1 MKKNVFLVILF
12 IGIVFF
18 SQAAYLKDVPQ
29 TLTQPDGTKV
39 HCYASGDE
47 YFHWLH
53 DENGYPIVKN
63 SENGYFV
70 YAEARMGELVPTD
83 HAVGS
88 VDPSKIGISRDFK
101 VNKEKW
107 ETGRKN
113 LIMNTS
119 TNTPL
124 KAKAP
129 NTGVFNNIVVFI
141 RFNDESEFNSSI
153 DSYDSQFND
162 ESNVSMKDYFDSVS
176 YNQLYLDS
184 SFYPQPSSGNVVS
197 YQDTYDRS
205 YFQPYD
211 ETTNPNGYSS
221 DTERNTREHALL
233 KRAIESVETQITN
246 SGINVDQDSD
256 GYVDNVV
263 FIVKG
268 SPDGWSDL
276 LWPHRWVLYL
286 EDAYIGSKQVWD
298 FNLQLETSLG
308 VSVLCHEMFHS
319 LGAPDLYRYYD
330 SSIIPIGPWD
340 LMAYNGNPPQH
351 MGAFMKYK
359 YGKWIDS
366 IPQIN
371 SSGTYTLN
379 PLSSSTNN
387 VYKIATP
394 NSETEYFIVEY
405 RKKDTTYEQ
414 SIPGEGLLVY
424 RINTSADDGNA
435 DGPPDEVYVY
445 RPNGTLNNTGSLYS
459 AHFSQSTG
467 RTAINDG
474 TNPNSF
480 LSDGSAGGL
489 NISSIGAT
497 NSQISFY
504 VEIDDSIVIGDPIS
518 TPSGGT
524 FFDKIVEVSLSTNTL
539 GANIYYTLDGTDPD
553 ADSNLYS
560 EPILITRDTTVKAVA
575 EKDGVSSNIITEDY
589 VIQIDSTKLEQNYPN
604 PVILTTTINYKVKN
618 SGNVKLFVYDFKGR
632 IIKKL
637 INEYLEDGFYN
648 ITWNCKDKNGNKVSP
663 GIYYYILSAD
673 GKKIVKKMVVLK

>member
-1 MKKNVFLVILF
+1 MKKKVFLIILF
-12 IGIVFF
+12 IGMIVF

-88 VDPSKIGISRDFK
+88 VDPSKIGISKDFK

-113 LIMNTS
+113 LMMNTS
-119 TNTPL
+119 TNDPL

-129 NTGVFNNIVVFI
+129 NTGIFNNIVVFI
-141 RFNDESEFNSSI
+141 RFNDESEFNATI
-153 DSYDSQFND
+153 DTYDSQFND

-176 YNQLYLDS
+176 YNQLSIDS
-184 SFYPQPSSGNVVS
+184 SFYPLPSSGNVVS

-211 ETTNPNGYSS
+211 ETTNPNGYAT

-233 KRAIESVETQITN
+233 KRAIDNVENQILN
-246 SGINVDQDSD
+246 SGINVDQDND

-286 EDAYIGSKQVWD
+286 EDAFIGSKQVWD

-330 SSIIPIGPWD
+330 NSITPIGPWD

-366 IPQIN
+366 IPQIS

-387 VYKIATP
+387 VYKIPSP
-394 NSETEYFIVEY
+394 NSNSEYFIVEY
-405 RKKDTTYEQ
+405 RKRDTTYEQ

-424 RINTSADDGNA
+424 RINTSAGDGNA

-459 AHFSQSTG
+459 AHFSQSAG
-467 RTAINDG
+467 RTAINDS
-474 TNPNSF
+474 TNPDSF
-480 LSDGSAGGL
+480 LSDGSPGGL

-504 VEIDDSIVIGDPIS
+504 VTFDDSIVVEDPQFS
-518 TPSGGT
+518 TNGGV
-524 FFDKIVEVSLSTNTL
+524 FVDENVEISLSTETS
-539 GANIYYTLDGTDPD
+539 GADIYYTLDGSNPD
-553 ADSNLYS
+553 SDSNLYS

-575 EKDGVSSNIITEDY
+575 EKDGIYSNIITQEY
-589 VIQIDSTKLEQNYPN
+589 VIQIESTKLEQNYPN
-604 PVILTTTINYKVKN
+604 PFNPSTTITYRLKS
-618 SGNVKLFVYDFKGR
+618 SGNVKLFIHDVKGR

-637 INEYLEDGFYN
+637 INENQEEGFYN
-648 ITWNCKDKNGNKVSP
+648 TTWDGTDKSGNKVSS
-663 GIYYYILSAD
+663 GIYYYVLRAN

>member
-1 MKKNVFLVILF
+1 M
-12 IGIVFF
+12 IVF
-18 SQAAYLKDVPQ
+18 SRAAYLKDVPQ

-70 YAEARMGELVPTD
+70 YAEARMGELVATD
-83 HAVGS
+83 YAVGS
-88 VDPSKIGISRDFK
+88 VDPSKIGISNDFK

-107 ETGRKN
+107 DAGRKN

-119 TNTPL
+119 TNDPL

-141 RFNDESEFNSSI
+141 RFNDESEFNATI
-153 DSYDSQFND
+153 DPYDSQFND
-162 ESNVSMKDYFDSVS
+162 ESNVSMKDYFDNVS
-176 YNQLYLDS
+176 YNQLSIDS
-184 SFYPQPSSGNVVS
+184 TFYPQPSSGNVVS

-211 ETTNPNGYSS
+211 ETTNPNGYQEG
-221 DTERNTREHALL
+221 ERGSREQALL
-233 KRAIESVETQITN
+233 KRAIEHVETQITN
-246 SGINVDQDSD
+246 SGINVDQDND

-286 EDAYIGSKQVWD
+286 EDAYIGGKQVWD
-298 FNLQLETSLG
+298 FNFQLETHLG

-330 SSIIPIGPWD
+330 STITPIGPWD

-351 MGAFMKYK
+351 MNAFMKYK

-366 IPQIN
+366 IPQIS
-371 SSGTYTLN
+371 SSGNYSLN

-387 VYKIATP
+387 VYKIPSP
-394 NSETEYFIVEY
+394 NSNSEYFIVEY
-405 RKKDTTYEQ
+405 RKRDTTYEQ

-424 RINTSADDGNA
+424 RINSSAGDGNA

-459 AHFSQSTG
+459 AHFSQSAG
-467 RTAINDG
+467 RTAINDS
-474 TNPNSF
+474 TNPDSF
-480 LSDGSAGGL
+480 LSDGSPGGL
-489 NISSIGAT
+489 NISNIGAT

-504 VEIDDSIVIGDPIS
+504 VTLDGTIVVEDPQFS
-518 TPSGGT
+518 TAGGV
-524 FFDKIVEVSLSTNTL
+524 FVDEEVEVSLSTETS
-539 GANIYYTLDGTDPD
+539 GADIYYTLDGTNPD
-553 ADSNLYS
+553 TGSNLYS
-560 EPILITRDTTVKAVA
+560 EPIVVRKDTTIKAVA
-575 EKDGVSSNIITEDY
+575 EKDGVYSNIISEDY
-589 VIQIDSTKLEQNYPN
+589 VIQIDSTKLKQNYPN
-604 PVILTTTINYKVKN
+604 PFNPSTTITYRLKN
-618 SGNVKLFVYDFKGR
+618 SGNVKLFIHDVKGR

-637 INEYLEDGFYN
+637 INENQEEGFYN
-648 ITWNCKDKNGNKVSP
+648 TTWDGTDKSGNKVSS
-663 GIYYYILSAD
+663 GIYYYVLRTN

>member
-1 MKKNVFLVILF
+1 MKKKVFLIILF
-12 IGIVFF
+12 IVMIVF
-18 SQAAYLKDVPQ
+18 SRAAYLKDVPQ

-83 HAVGS
+83 YAVGS
-88 VDPSKIGISRDFK
+88 VDPSKIGISNDFK

-107 ETGRKN
+107 DAGRKN

-119 TNTPL
+119 TNDPL

-141 RFNDESEFNSSI
+141 RFNDESEFNATI
-153 DSYDSQFND
+153 DPYDSQFND
-162 ESNVSMKDYFDSVS
+162 ESNVSMKDYFDNVS
-176 YNQLYLDS
+176 YNQLSIDS
-184 SFYPQPSSGNVVS
+184 TFYPQPSSGNVVS

-211 ETTNPNGYSS
+211 ETTNPNGYQEG
-221 DTERNTREHALL
+221 ERGSREQALL
-233 KRAIESVETQITN
+233 KRAIEHVETQITN
-246 SGINVDQDSD
+246 SGINVDQDND

-286 EDAYIGSKQVWD
+286 EDAYIGGKQVWD
-298 FNLQLETSLG
+298 FNFQLETHLG

-330 SSIIPIGPWD
+330 STITPIGPWD

-351 MGAFMKYK
+351 MNAFMKYK

-366 IPQIN
+366 IPQIS
-371 SSGTYTLN
+371 SSGNYSLN

-387 VYKIATP
+387 VYKIPSP
-394 NSETEYFIVEY
+394 NSNSEYFIVEY
-405 RKKDTTYEQ
+405 RKRDTTYEQ

-424 RINTSADDGNA
+424 RINSSAGDGNA

-575 EKDGVSSNIITEDY
+575 E
-589 VIQIDSTKLEQNYPN
+589 
-604 PVILTTTINYKVKN
+604 
-618 SGNVKLFVYDFKGR
+618 
-632 IIKKL
+632 
-637 INEYLEDGFYN
+637 
-648 ITWNCKDKNGNKVSP
+648 
-663 GIYYYILSAD
+663 
-673 GKKIVKKMVVLK
+673 